1 MGIDLENYR
10 QKIGTFV
17 SYSRK
22 YKFKG
27 GKNKRQLEY
36 FMKQA
41 SKFRRKEINTWDV
54 LMGLTFYIVTF
65 IIISGRLENQKI
77 TSFQN
82 NLSVDENLVSFK
94 NQSNSMFLWMTI
106 KQINKACHIMEGN
119 KRNPGY
125 KYFSWNC
132 DRGFLSE
139 HKLDD
144 LKCFAFRNKPH
155 VISVSEVNLVRN
167 EQNNNEKST
176 NQFSTEQ
183 V

>member
-1 MGIDLENYR
+1 
-10 QKIGTFV
+10 
-17 SYSRK
+17 
-22 YKFKG
+22 
-27 GKNKRQLEY
+27 
-36 FMKQA
+36 
-41 SKFRRKEINTWDV
+41 
-54 LMGLTFYIVTF
+54 
-65 IIISGRLENQKI
+65 
-77 TSFQN
+77 
-82 NLSVDENLVSFK
+82 
-94 NQSNSMFLWMTI
+94 MTI

-183 V
+183 VQKIFQIPGYSIILPESWLLHSKARILVN